1 MRRTRRYWRPNAT
14 GTLTRLAYARAKE
27 CGIDKK
33 ILLNQ
38 ANLTIDQ
45 IRNAELRLDASNQ
58 INFLNL
64 AATAVRDDLF
74 GFHLAQPID
83 LRELGF
89 LYYVAASSETLDD
102 ALLRLTRY
110 SSIVNQGIALRHIEG
125 KLIRIE
131 LHYVGISR
139 HLDRHQIEFFAA
151 YLIRLCRQLT
161 GTRLVPTRVRFT
173 HRRDGKYPEFTEL
186 FGSELEFGAKVDD
199 VSFAPAV
206 KTMPIVSADP
216 YLNKFLIKYCEEA
229 LARRSARPSSLRT
242 TVENEIVPL
251 LPHGLVSAKEIAPRL
266 GMSQRTLARRL
277 SSEGLTFSDVLQ
289 DLKVHLAKR
298 YLADRTLAI
307 SKIGWLLGYQE
318 VSSFTHAFRRWT
330 NKTPQQFRSRLS

>member
-1 MRRTRRYWRPNAT
+1 MRRPKRYWHPHAT
-14 GTLTRLAYARAKE
+14 GTLTRIAYARAKE
-27 CGIDKK
+27 CGIDTKV
-33 ILLNQ
+33 LLKQ

-45 IRNAELRLDASNQ
+45 IRNADLRLDASNQ

-64 AATAVRDDLF
+64 VAAAVQDDLF
-74 GFHLAQPID
+74 GFHLARPID
-83 LRELGF
+83 LRKLGF
-89 LYYVAASSETLDD
+89 LYYIAASSETLDD
-102 ALLRLTRY
+102 ALLRLARY
-110 SSIVNQGIALRHIEG
+110 SSIVNQGITVRHIEG

-173 HRRDGKYPEFTEL
+173 HRRNGNYPELTEF
-186 FGSELEFGAKVDD
+186 FGSEVEFGAKVDD
-199 VSFAPAV
+199 VSFAPTM
-206 KTMPIVSADP
+206 KTMPIASADL

-229 LARRSARPSSLRT
+229 LSRRSVRPSSLRT

-251 LPHGLVSAKEIAPRL
+251 LPHGLVSVKEIAPRL
-266 GMSQRTLARRL
+266 RMSQRTLARRL

-289 DLKVHLAKR
+289 GLKVHLAKR
-298 YLADRTLAI
+298 YLADRTLSI
-307 SKIGWLLGYQE
+307 SKIAWLLGYQE
-318 VSSFTHAFRRWT
+318 VSSFTHAYKRWT
-330 NKTPQQFRSRLS
+330 DKTPQQSRSRLP